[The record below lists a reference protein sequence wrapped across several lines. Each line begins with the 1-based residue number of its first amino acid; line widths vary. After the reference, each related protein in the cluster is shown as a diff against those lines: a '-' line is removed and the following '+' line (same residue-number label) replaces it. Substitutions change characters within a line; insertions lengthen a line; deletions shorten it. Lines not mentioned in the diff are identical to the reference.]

1 MKSNLRSFA
10 DQLHMLAFLRA
21 VDEARGGSVDCK
33 ENSSEKDGVR
43 RVKGPLKKGRKE
55 VEGK

>member
-1 MKSNLRSFA
+1 
-10 DQLHMLAFLRA
+10 MLAFLRA